1 MPKVLLQ
8 NIFLSKTAKLI
19 PTLIAI
25 MVQLLWNKA
34 PFCYKVKHWKWVKE
48 KMLWELDLQTW
59 VMVMRT
65 SFFLFI
71 WQAHNRYNESWHF
84 FFFFCFDFL
93 FYSLLIFTF
102 SISEIFF
109 VAFVLWIIFFLWYF
123 LLSLEILVI
132 FLF

>member
-59 VMVMRT
+59 LMVMRT
-65 SFFLFI
+65 SFSYSSDRLTI
-71 WQAHNRYNESWHF
+71 DTMKVVIF
-84 FFFFCFDFL
+84 FFLFCFDFL

-102 SISEIFF
+102 SISEIFCSFCF
-109 VAFVLWIIFFLWYF
+109 VDHFSFLWYF
-123 LLSLEILVI
+123 LLSLER
-132 FLF
+132 